1 MRKLLSRV
9 ATAFALLAPI
19 LGAHAQ
25 QALPY
30 GLKPGKPFAGQVVNV
45 LAVETPQFVGLQ
57 LRDSEFTQRTGI
69 KVAWTFTPFRALQ
82 EKIAATGAAKSAD
95 FDIIN
100 FMDAWAP
107 PNAYWLTDLNP
118 LSRRDGV
125 DLTRYPSGFIAGN
138 SFDGKL
144 LGMPSRGHAQLFYY
158 RKDIFDRLGLKP
170 PATWDDVIAAGEKI
184 REANLGVAPLGCYY
198 GADGNRQN
206 LFVWFNFLWGS
217 GAEVVDR
224 NGKPGWSSPAAVKA
238 TEDYIGLHTK
248 HKLCGDGAVSNLEQD
263 ARISFAQGK
272 VAMVPGWW
280 WFYSAL
286 VNPKDSTLRPDQVA
300 FTAMPGYGQ
309 RPPQTLVNAW
319 GWAISGYSKQKEAAW
334 EFIKWATNPDLD
346 KLNAIERQ
354 VAGKTIINNVVM
366 QKASMRDA
374 EVNKANAGVL
384 GIGAIS
390 LEHSRTAPMIV
401 AWPEVGD
408 ALSKA
413 INKAAASGG
422 DVRPLMEDAA
432 RDAERALRRS
442 R

>member
-1 MRKLLSRV
+1 M
-9 ATAFALLAPI
+9 
-19 LGAHAQ
+19 
-25 QALPY
+25 
-30 GLKPGKPFAGQVVNV
+30 
-45 LAVETPQFVGLQ
+45 
-57 LRDSEFTQRTGI
+57 
-69 KVAWTFTPFRALQ
+69 
-82 EKIAATGAAKSAD
+82 
-95 FDIIN
+95 
-100 FMDAWAP
+100 
-107 PNAYWLTDLNP
+107 
-118 LSRRDGV
+118 
-125 DLTRYPSGFIAGN
+125 
-138 SFDGKL
+138 
-144 LGMPSRGHAQLFYY
+144 
-158 RKDIFDRLGLKP
+158 
-170 PATWDDVIAAGEKI
+170 
-184 REANLGVAPLGCYY
+184 
-198 GADGNRQN
+198 
-206 LFVWFNFLWGS
+206 
-217 GAEVVDR
+217 VDR